1 MNKGVREMK
10 LTSITIEYEKWGVD
24 KGKYKSKICFDV
36 NEDVTV
42 YARADEIVT
51 AELVNV
57 LIPVFEKITN
67 QKFEDVKGETETFL
81 SKFGFKKK
89 ELEK

>member
-1 MNKGVREMK
+1 MK
-10 LTSITIEYEKWGVD
+10 LTSITIEYEKWGEN
-24 KGKYKSKICFDV
+24 KGKYSSKICFDV

-42 YARADEIVT
+42 YAKADEIIT

-67 QKFEDVKGETETFL
+67 QKFEDVKGDAATFL

>member
-1 MNKGVREMK
+1 MK
-10 LTSITIEYEKWGVD
+10 LTSITIEYEKWGTE
-24 KGKYKSKICFDV
+24 KGKYKGKVSFDV
-36 NEDVTV
+36 DEDITV
-42 YARADEIVT
+42 YAKTDEIVT

>member
-1 MNKGVREMK
+1 MK
-10 LTSITIEYEKWGVD
+10 LTSITIDYEKWGEN

-42 YARADEIVT
+42 YANADEIVT

-67 QKFEDVKGETETFL
+67 QKFEDVKDETETFL

-89 ELEK
+89 DLLK

>member
-1 MNKGVREMK
+1 MK
-10 LTSITIEYEKWGVD
+10 LTSITIDYEKWGKD

-42 YARADEIVT
+42 YANADEIVT

-57 LIPVFEKITN
+57 LIPIFEKITN

-81 SKFGFKKK
+81 SKFGLKKQK

>member
-1 MNKGVREMK
+1 MK
-10 LTSITIEYEKWGVD
+10 LRSIKIELEKWGKD
-24 KGKYKSKICFDV
+24 EGKYKSKICFDI
-36 NEDVTV
+36 NEDISV
-42 YARADEIVT
+42 YAGADEVAT
-51 AELVNV
+51 SELVNV

-67 QKFEDVKGETETFL
+67 QKFQDVKDETETFL

>member
-1 MNKGVREMK
+1 MK
-10 LTSITIEYEKWGVD
+10 LRSITIEYERWGEN
-24 KGKYKSKICFDV
+24 KGKYKSNICFDV

-42 YARADEIVT
+42 YANADEIVT

-57 LIPVFEKITN
+57 LIPIFEKITN
-67 QKFEDVKGETETFL
+67 QKFEDVKDETETFL

-89 ELEK
+89 EHDE